1 MKYSQ
6 YLNIKK
12 ELYNNLLD
20 YIDNE
25 TEADSITFYHYLD
38 NINNRQEM
46 ILFFGLL
53 VQICSNHHRKLN
65 FNKKIEKI
73 IQYFMT
79 NLKQAF
85 SNLELFEIFKTSKL
99 LVLILVVN
107 ETITVLIYYTNY
119 QTNTKYHQFF
129 YPEIKNILEVKKSK
143 N

>member
-25 TEADSITFYHYLD
+25 TEADSITFYHYLE
-38 NINNRQEM
+38 NIKIRQEM

-53 VQICSNHHRKLN
+53 VQICNNHHRKLN

-85 SNLELFEIFKTSKL
+85 SNHELFEIFKTSK
-99 LVLILVVN
+99 
-107 ETITVLIYYTNY
+107 
-119 QTNTKYHQFF
+119 
-129 YPEIKNILEVKKSK
+129 
-143 N
+143 